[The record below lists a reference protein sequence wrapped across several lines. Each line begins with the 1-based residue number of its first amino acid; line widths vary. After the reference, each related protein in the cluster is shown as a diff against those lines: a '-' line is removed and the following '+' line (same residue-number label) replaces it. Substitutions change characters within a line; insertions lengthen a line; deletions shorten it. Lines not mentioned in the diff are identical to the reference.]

1 MRATS
6 PVRAEY
12 LELVQSLSGSG
23 GIMPAA
29 GRAAFRSS
37 RRRGACNSGQ
47 MADLGGSRG
56 WDMRVGSGGADD
68 YQLCAADAGSPLLP
82 FPACTVPR
90 VEVFHQ
96 AIPTQKDVF
105 RHQSP
110 GPRAFTPAD
119 GVGSHPMELR

>member
-1 MRATS
+1 MA
-6 PVRAEY
+6 
-12 LELVQSLSGSG
+12 QSLSGSG
-23 GIMPAA
+23 DIMPAA
-29 GRAAFRSS
+29 GEAAFRSS

-47 MADLGGSRG
+47 MAGLGMVAAIVHLGGSRG
-56 WDMRVGSGGADD
+56 WDMRVGSGGAGD

-82 FPACTVPR
+82 FPGCTVPR

-110 GPRAFTPAD
+110 GPRTFTPAD
-119 GVGSHPMELR
+119 GVGGHPMELR

>member
-1 MRATS
+1 MH
-6 PVRAEY
+6 
-12 LELVQSLSGSG
+12 
-23 GIMPAA
+23 
-29 GRAAFRSS
+29 
-37 RRRGACNSGQ
+37 SGQ
-47 MADLGGSRG
+47 MAGLG
-56 WDMRVGSGGADD
+56 MVAAIVHLGSGGAGD
-68 YQLCAADAGSPLLP
+68 YQLCAADAGSPSLP

-119 GVGSHPMELR
+119 GVGGHPMELR